1 VPGLA
6 HRAAIR
12 VALGVALAAAPAA
25 RAGDFTLAQVL
36 GAPFPSDLIAA
47 PSGQRYAW
55 VFDARGRRN
64 VWLAEATPGGGLRA
78 RALTDYSGDDGQEV
92 HELAFLPDSSGIVYV
107 RGGDFEFPGK
117 SAPNPTGEPKPPVAS
132 LWLVG
137 RTGAPARRLAEG
149 HGPAVDP
156 RGERVAYLSQGEIW
170 SVALHGAAQPRAWV
184 QGRGD
189 CQSLRWS
196 PDGKYL
202 AFVSR
207 RDDHNVIGLYAPGS
221 GTLKFVDA
229 SFDAD
234 GAPAWS
240 PDSSRL
246 AYLRTPWVPDAIGI
260 GPHRAGVPWS
270 IRVLE
275 VRSGRAAEIF
285 RAADGPGSVYHEITA
300 RQQLNWIAG
309 DRLLFASEADGWS
322 HLYAVTGAGGAVR
335 RLTAGDFEVE
345 SLSVSGDGR
354 TLVYAANDHDLDR
367 RHLFRI
373 QLPDGLPEAL
383 TSGPGI
389 ETHPAVSA
397 DGSQVAYLR
406 GDAREPLRPAVKYQG
421 ITTDLAPQAQP
432 ADFPAASLVVP
443 EPVML
448 PATDGLAIHGQL
460 FLPRDLAAGARV
472 PALVF
477 LHGGP
482 VRQMLLGWHYL
493 RYYSQA
499 YGFNQYLANRGY
511 VVLSVNYRGG
521 IGYGLGF
528 REPDHLGAAGAA
540 EFSDVLGAAD
550 YLRRRADVDAGRIG
564 LWGGS
569 YGGYLTA
576 LALGRASDRFAAGVD
591 FHGVHDWY
599 HLSLAY
605 RGGRPFYPPDIPPE
619 MLATAWNASP
629 ISTVGTWR
637 SPVLLIHG
645 DDDRTVAFSES
656 VRLLAALRARGVDAE
671 QLVLPDETHDFLL
684 HGSWLTAYS
693 AAVEF
698 FDRKLPAAP
707 SGAPR

>member
-1 VPGLA
+1 VRGAVHRARIGLA
-6 HRAAIR
+6 
-12 VALGVALAAAPAA
+12 LSTALAVAPAA
-25 RAGDFTLAQVL
+25 PAGDFTLAQVL
-36 GAPFPSDLIAA
+36 GAPFPSELTAA

-64 VWLAEATPGGGLRA
+64 VWLAERAPAGGLRG
-78 RALTDYSGDDGQEV
+78 RPLTDYSLDDGLEV
-92 HELAFLPDSSGIVYV
+92 HDLQFLPDASGIVYV
-107 RGGDFEFPGK
+107 RGGDPDYPAK
-117 SAPNPTGEPKPPVAS
+117 PAPNPTGDPKPPVAT
-132 LWLVG
+132 LWLVA
-137 RTGAPARRLAEG
+137 RSGAPPRRLAEG

-156 RGERVAYLSQGEIW
+156 RGEWLAYLTQGEIW
-170 SVALHGAAQPRAWV
+170 SVPLKGASQPRAWV
-184 QGRGD
+184 QARGD
-189 CQSLRWS
+189 CATLRWS

-207 RDDHNVIGLYAPGS
+207 RDDHSVIGLYAPDS
-221 GTLKFVDA
+221 GTLRFVDA

-234 GAPAWS
+234 GAPSWS
-240 PDSSRL
+240 PDSRRL

-260 GPHRAGVPWS
+260 GPHRSGIPWS

-275 VRSGRAAEIF
+275 VRSGRATEVF
-285 RAADGPGSVYHEITA
+285 RAGEGPGSVYHEITA

-309 DRLLFASEADGWS
+309 DRLLFASESDGWS
-322 HLYAVTGAGGAVR
+322 HLYAVPAAGGAVR
-335 RLTAGDFEVE
+335 RLTPGDFEVE
-345 SLSVSGDGR
+345 SLGVSGDGR
-354 TLVYAANDHDLDR
+354 TLVYGANDHDLDR

-373 QLPDGLPEAL
+373 QLPDGVPEAL
-383 TSGPGI
+383 TSGQGI

-397 DGSQVAYLR
+397 DGSAVAYLR
-406 GDAREPLRPAVKYQG
+406 GDAREPLRPALIAQG
-421 ITTDLAPQAQP
+421 VTSDLAPDARP

-443 EPVML
+443 ESVLL
-448 PATDGLAIHGQL
+448 PAADGLAIHGQL
-460 FLPRDLAAGARV
+460 FVPREAAAGTRR

-521 IGYGLGF
+521 IGYGLAF

-540 EFSDVLGAAD
+540 EYSDVLGAGD
-550 YLRRRADVDAGRIG
+550 YLRRRPDVDAGHIG

-599 HLSLAY
+599 HLSLAL

-629 ISTVGTWR
+629 ISAVGTWR

-645 DDDRTVAFSES
+645 DDDRTVAFSQS
-656 VRLLAALRARGVDAE
+656 VRLVAALREHGVDAE

-684 HGSWLTAYS
+684 HRSWLTAYS
-693 AAVEF
+693 ASAEF
-698 FDRKLPAAP
+698 FDRHLQ
-707 SGAPR
+707 GAPR

>member
-1 VPGLA
+1 VRGFIHRAGIGLA
-6 HRAAIR
+6 
-12 VALGVALAAAPAA
+12 LGMALAGAPTGH
-25 RAGDFTLAQVL
+25 AGDFTLAQVL
-36 GAPFPSDLIAA
+36 GAPFPSDLTAA
-47 PSGQRYAW
+47 PAGQRYAW
-55 VFDARGRRN
+55 VFNARGRRN
-64 VWLAEATPGGGLRA
+64 VWLAERAPGGGFRA
-78 RALTDYSGDDGQEV
+78 RALTDYGADDGQEI
-92 HELAFLPDSSGIVYV
+92 HDLAFLPDGSGIVYV
-107 RGGDFEFPGK
+107 RGGDFEYPAK
-117 SAPNPTGEPKPPVAS
+117 SAPNPTGEAKPPVAT
-132 LWLVG
+132 LWLVE
-137 RTGAPARRLAEG
+137 RNGAPARRLAEG

-156 RGERVAYLSQGEIW
+156 RGERVAYLTQGEIW
-170 SVALHGAAQPRAWV
+170 SVSLHGAAPPRAWI
-184 QGRGD
+184 QARGD
-189 CQSLRWS
+189 CLSLRWS

-207 RDDHNVIGLYAPGS
+207 RDDHSVIGLYAPES
-221 GTLKFVDA
+221 GTLKFVDG

-240 PDSSRL
+240 PDSTRL

-260 GPHRAGVPWS
+260 GPHRSGFPWA
-270 IRVLE
+270 IRVLD
-275 VRSGRAAEIF
+275 VRSGRASEVF

-309 DRLLFASEADGWS
+309 GRLLFASEADGWS
-322 HLYAVTGAGGAVR
+322 HLYAVPAAGGAVK

-373 QLPDGLPEAL
+373 QLPDGVPETL
-383 TSGPGI
+383 TSGQGI
-389 ETHPAVSA
+389 ETHPALSA
-397 DGSQVAYLR
+397 DGSALAYLR
-406 GDAREPLRPAVKYQG
+406 GDAREPLRPAVKSQG
-421 ITTDLAPQAQP
+421 VTTDLALQAEP
-432 ADFPAASLVVP
+432 SDFPTASLVVP
-443 EPVML
+443 EPVVL
-448 PATDGLAIHGQL
+448 AAADGLAIHGQL
-460 FLPRDLAAGARV
+460 FLPRQQAAGTRV

-493 RYYSQA
+493 RYYSQSYA
-499 YGFNQYLANRGY
+499 FNQYLANRGY

-521 IGYGLGF
+521 IGYGLAF

-540 EFSDVLGAAD
+540 EFGDVLGAND
-550 YLRRRADVDAGRIG
+550 YLRRRPDVDAGHIG
-564 LWGGS
+564 VWGGS

-576 LALGRASDRFAAGVD
+576 LALARASDRFAAGVD

-629 ISTVGTWR
+629 ISAVGTWR

-656 VRLLAALRARGVDAE
+656 VRLLAALRERGVNAE

-684 HGSWLTAYS
+684 HRSWLAAYS
-693 AAVEF
+693 ATVEF
-698 FDRKLPAAP
+698 FDRQFQTAVAGAA
-707 SGAPR
+707 R